1 MSTTTPKNQL
11 HPTPPKKK
19 RVDAQ
24 GNSRCKVFCKS
35 GNATLGLAKGL
46 TRPAADVLI
55 KSIADNVNRLGGA
68 IECDFII
75 TPKK

>member
-1 MSTTTPKNQL
+1 MGTKSKNQL
-11 HPTPPKKK
+11 HPTPPKKE

-24 GNSRCKVFCKS
+24 GNARCRVFAKS
-35 GNATLGLAKGL
+35 GSATLLLAKGL

-55 KSIADNVNRLGGA
+55 QSIKDNCNRLGGE
-68 IECDFII
+68 ITCDYLI

>member
-1 MSTTTPKNQL
+1 MRTSSKNQL

-24 GNSRCKVFCKS
+24 GNARCRVFAKS

-46 TRPAADVLI
+46 TRPAAALLI
-55 KSIADNVNRLGGA
+55 KSITDNCSKLGG
-68 IECDFII
+68 ETQCEFVI
-75 TPKK
+75 TPKR

>member
-1 MSTTTPKNQL
+1 MRTSSKNQL

-24 GNSRCKVFCKS
+24 GNARCRIFAKS

-46 TRPAADVLI
+46 TRPAADALI
-55 KSIADNVNRLGGA
+55 NSLTDNVERLGGKL
-68 IECDFII
+68 ECDFII

>member
-1 MSTTTPKNQL
+1 MPTETRNQL

-24 GNSRCKVFCKS
+24 GNPRCKVFVKS
-35 GNATLGLAKGL
+35 GNATLGLAEGL
-46 TRPAADVLI
+46 TRAAADVLI
-55 KSIADNVNRLGGA
+55 EHTKRNIENLGGK
-68 IECDFII
+68 ISCDFLI

>member
-1 MSTTTPKNQL
+1 MTKVVNQV

-24 GNSRCKVFCKS
+24 GNARCRVFVKS
-35 GNATLGLAKGL
+35 GNATLLLAEKL
-46 TRPAADVLI
+46 TRPAADALI
-55 KSIADNVNRLGGA
+55 DSIGDNITRLGGTIA
-68 IECDFII
+68 CTFLI

>member
-1 MSTTTPKNQL
+1 MSTITPKNQL

-24 GNSRCKVFCKS
+24 GNARCRVFAKS

-46 TRPAADVLI
+46 TRPAADALI
-55 KSIADNVNRLGGA
+55 KSIADNVNRLGG
-68 IECDFII
+68 ETQCEFII

>member
-1 MSTTTPKNQL
+1 MSTTTKNQL

-19 RVDAQ
+19 CVDAQ
-24 GNSRCKVFCKS
+24 GNSRCRVFCKS

-46 TRPAADVLI
+46 TRPAADALI
-55 KSIADNVNRLGGA
+55 KSITDNVNKLGG
-68 IECDFII
+68 ITECDFII